1 MNEKMEILKML
12 EQGKINAEEAQ
23 KLLEALGDGSQESIK
38 MPKMN
43 NNLKGKMFRIRILA
57 KDDDNVEI
65 NVNVPISL
73 FKLGLKMSSSNMLQ
87 VNGSS
92 GFQLSDEDFD
102 AIMEAANNGETG
114 EIFTLDSDEV
124 QIKIYID

>member
-38 MPKMN
+38 MPTMN

-57 KDDDNVEI
+57 KDDDNVEV

-73 FKLGLKMSSSNMLQ
+73 LKLGIKMSSSNMIQ
-87 VNGSS
+87 VNGTS
-92 GFQLSDEDFD
+92 GFQLSDEDVD
-102 AIMEAANNGETG
+102 AIMEAANNGEMG
-114 EIFTLDSDEV
+114 EIFTLDSEEAK
-124 QIKIYID
+124 IKIYID

>member
-57 KDDDNVEI
+57 NDDDNVEV

-73 FKLGLKMSSSNMLQ
+73 LKLGIKMSSSNMIQ
-87 VNGSS
+87 VNGTS
-92 GFQLSDEDFD
+92 GFQLSDEDVD
-102 AIMEAANNGETG
+102 AIMEAANNGEMG
-114 EIFTLDSDEV
+114 EIFTLDSEEAK
-124 QIKIYID
+124 IKIYID